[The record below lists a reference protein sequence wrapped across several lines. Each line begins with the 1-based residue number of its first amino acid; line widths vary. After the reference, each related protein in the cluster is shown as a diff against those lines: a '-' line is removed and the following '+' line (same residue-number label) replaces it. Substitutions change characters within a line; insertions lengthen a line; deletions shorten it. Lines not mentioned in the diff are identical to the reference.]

1 MPTAATAP
9 PDRTNRAT
17 AVESV
22 MEAITEGV
30 KDGRYAPG
38 QRLVEAD
45 LTAELGVSRGP
56 LREALGRLAAEGL
69 LELEPY
75 RGAVVRK
82 LARGEVVDLFR
93 VRELLEGEA
102 ARLAALRI
110 DEDDHRRRLETG
122 IDAVNMFRRRAD
134 SRGYM
139 DENARFHE
147 LIVDLSR
154 NRLLARLIGQLH
166 VHAFRLLIRRVVV
179 DGSAVEDSIRDHDEV
194 AAAVLAGDARGA
206 ERAMRAHVRRSGEMV
221 LRTAERSAFL

>member
-1 MPTAATAP
+1 MSTTASAP
-9 PDRTNRAT
+9 PDRSNRAT

-45 LTAELGVSRGP
+45 LTAQLGVSRGP

-82 LARGEVVDLFR
+82 LTREEVVDLFR

-110 DEDDHRRRLETG
+110 DEGDHRRRLEAG
-122 IDAVNMFRRRAD
+122 IDAVDAFRRQGDRL
-134 SRGYM
+134 GYM

-147 LIVDLSR
+147 LIVELSG
-154 NRLLARLIGQLH
+154 NRLLARMIGQLH
-166 VHAFRLLIRRVVV
+166 VHAFRLLIQRMVV

-194 AAAVLAGDARGA
+194 ATAIRAGDARGA